1 MISADSKRDFEKVGS
16 AIFLYIQQ
24 LCSCSQSGSEARVL
38 IIGAF
43 PDALEEAFL
52 ERWQALSNRPVCD
65 RAFTTASELERWR
78 RSFESKAAG
87 IEPVLMTIGE
97 DLPTAGFDLIAILE
111 TNFEISLGVI
121 TRLKWLLKRNG
132 TILIASNTVLPVK
145 GWLKSAG
152 FQQIVA
158 RSDAQGAESIEIDC
172 VIAKSDGRIRVS
184 TQAEERST
192 ESQSTKVLPPETK
205 IAAPAERVPE
215 RERSLDRAAPNREAI
230 RKLVISLIDQ
240 ILQLPPGVLD
250 TSSAFTEF
258 GIDSIGGV
266 VLINELNRRLGLE
279 LKPTVLF
286 DYASVE
292 RLATYISEQC
302 RPVGTE
308 LDTKKVAVPTPDRSL
323 RLPQEVERSRPIPK
337 SLTSVAQKVRKTDV
351 AIVGISGRFPG
362 ADNVG
367 QFWENLIAGK
377 NSISDAPSD
386 RWGGET
392 VLANVSGRTSPRR
405 GGFLSDAAEFDPLF
419 FNISG
424 REAEVTDPQ
433 QRLFLEEAYHAL
445 EDAGYAGV
453 SANLAKKC
461 GVFVGVEPGDYLHV
475 LMELGDR
482 VQNSS
487 VFQGNA
493 DSILAAR
500 IAYFLDL
507 KGPGIAINTACSS
520 SLVSIHL
527 ACQSLINGEC
537 DLALAG
543 GVRVLASDKAFR
555 ALGNMGM
562 LSPDGQC
569 KTFDEAADG
578 FVPGEAV
585 GILVLKPLPAALE
598 SGDHIYAVIKGS
610 AINQDGR
617 TNGIT
622 APSSLSQTQVELEVY
637 ERFGLSPESFQYVEA
652 HGTGTKLGDP
662 IEVEALTA
670 AFRKFTAKKS
680 FCGIGSVKT
689 NIGHTMAAAGVCS
702 VIKVLLGLRHAKIPP
717 SLNLHK
723 ANPYIDFEDSPFF
736 VNVTADDWP
745 VVAGQPRRAAVS
757 SFGFSGTNSHLVLE
771 EPPAQ
776 ETPTRETSKPAYL
789 VTVSAKSG
797 EALDRQLQRFR
808 EWLDREGR
816 AANLEDV
823 SFTLNVGR
831 GHFEHRSAFVVDS
844 TEELREAVNRLVMR
858 EQPGNGW
865 RSTVNR
871 TEQAEDAIFR
881 QLAAEL
887 IKQLPN
893 PGQPD
898 RRAYREKL
906 SALAALYVKGYDFDP
921 GLLHAEESH
930 RRISLPAYAFARE
943 RYWISPPAQGTIPEK
958 GAPRASDERLHPL
971 VHSKNPGANPSEF
984 VSSFDGS
991 EFFFAEH
998 QIRGIKILPGVAYL
1012 EMAIAAAR
1020 ELTGESGLALSN
1032 VAWLRPL
1039 TADQAGR
1046 VFVRLNRDGPQVR
1059 FEVRSGDGD
1068 LLHAEGKVI
1077 CGAGAPDRREDLSEI
1092 RSRCSQTEDVDQIYA
1107 RCSAAGLEL
1116 GPAFRSIRQIWIG
1129 QDEALVRLEVTP
1141 GAGLV
1146 TEASSEFSLHPGL
1159 LDGALQTVAV
1169 LGQRQGTGLPV
1180 PFAVKEVRVGSLTH
1194 HCYAHVRRTS
1204 AEKDLLLFDIVLLDE
1219 AGRARVELNGLT
1231 MRVFA
1236 GGLPAKA
1243 EELVYVRP
1251 VWQKAPLDETAGRL
1265 RGRLLLFDHPDSE
1278 LTSKIRE
1285 LSSELSVVSVS
1296 PGPRFENFGDGFRVR
1311 PGSLSDY
1318 QKLLEAAPPNFVV
1331 FRWMT
1336 DTADIN
1342 AALEHCVW
1350 PLFHFV
1356 RALVLQGIHHRV
1368 QLLVPYESETN
1379 PAYVA
1384 LAGYS
1389 RTLEQERP
1397 NFQLKLVQSGAAG
1410 AVEIVREL
1418 RGQHRDVEVRY
1429 VDGERLVKRPEI
1441 FIPDLVAP
1449 LPIRESGVYL
1459 ITGGLGGLGR
1469 IFSRYLA
1476 ERYHAKVILI
1486 GRSKPAA
1493 EGDAFIAELKN
1504 TGADAIY
1511 FGADVAVRGE
1521 LEVALAAARSQF
1533 GKIQGVIHAAG
1544 LIQDSFILKKED
1556 FLTVMQP
1563 KVFGALTLDQLTAND
1578 PLEFFVLFS
1587 SIAGVFGNVGQ
1598 SDYAYANRFLDEFA
1612 RLRERRRASRERPG
1626 VTVSIAWP
1634 FWRNGGMRLD
1644 NELEIRRL
1652 SELGLQP
1659 LEEKQG
1665 LSIFETALHAG
1676 EPEIVGLSGSTE
1688 TVRALLLHSE
1698 DKAGRLPGKT
1708 VSPAPDVRLA
1718 AILPERT
1725 LQYLSRAFSALVR
1738 IPENRIRP
1746 TDSFDKFGIDS
1757 IMVMEFSRL
1766 LEKDFADLPK
1776 TLLFE
1781 HRNLADLSAYFVSAH
1796 ATRLQQLFGVND
1808 EQLPK
1813 AGETMTPPE
1822 VGLASEAAPRL
1833 GSVTEAAPP
1842 SVRASEP
1849 VADEIAII
1857 GVFGRYP
1864 MADDLAQFWDNLRSG
1879 RDCIVEIPP
1888 ERWDYRIFYDPEPGK
1903 LGKTRNKWG
1912 GFMNDVDRFDAQF
1925 FSITPREASALDPQ
1939 ERLFLETAW
1948 RTVEDAGYRKS
1959 ALAGKKVGVFVGV
1972 MYGQYQLYGAGDVET
1987 GNVFP
1992 LSSFYSS
1999 IANRVSYFFDWRG
2012 PSMAIDTM
2020 CSSSLTAIH
2029 LACESLHRRES
2040 EVALAGGVNATL
2052 HPHKDILMAP
2062 GGFAASDGRCR
2073 SFGEGGDGYVPGE
2086 GVGAVLLKRLSQAIA
2101 DHDHIYAIIKASS
2114 LNHGGKTNGYT
2125 VPNPN
2130 AQADL
2135 VLEAFSQSRIDPT
2148 TVNYVEAHGT
2158 GTALG
2163 DPIEIAGMTK
2173 AFREAAGASVD
2184 SHRCA
2189 VGSVKSNI
2197 GHLESAAGIAGL
2209 TKVLL
2214 QMQHAE
2220 IVPSLHSARL
2230 NPNVRFAESSFYVP
2244 QRVETWE
2251 PTASRNDVPVRRAG
2265 VSSFGAGGANAHILI
2280 EEFVDSET
2288 RTFGSNGVPLVFVL
2302 SAKNEDR
2309 LRARAEQ
2316 LADYLSRIERDRVPL
2331 IDLAY
2336 TLQVGREAFNQRLAI
2351 VANDLGKLSECL
2363 AGFLSG
2369 NGSEGIFRG
2378 NAQDDEERLRLF
2390 LDGEEGELLLESL
2403 IRQRKW
2409 PKLAQ
2414 FWASGGEVNWE
2425 RLYEGIN
2432 VRRVSLPTYPF
2443 AGRRYWAP
2451 ETLKLRAKQS
2461 DATVAG
2467 TTESRPNGTTAN
2479 GSISERTEPLE
2490 SAELFFLRSR
2500 WQERSRH
2507 GEVLF
2512 PEQARLLLFDRE
2524 DRFQLN
2530 VQASHP
2536 GWSITRVVPG
2546 EAYTS
2551 GDGLAVID
2559 PASPEDFRRLIRA
2572 AKPDFVIHR
2581 WMDHTNAL
2589 DDALRY
2595 GVFTLFHLCQALIE
2609 STLHSTVRFIVCDRE
2624 DSHPATTAFSAFAR
2638 AVAQEQPQLQLRVI
2652 QSNGID
2658 AKVLEELFTEDDERE
2673 IRWTN
2678 RARQVR
2684 LLEVFEPQ
2692 AVEPVTLR
2700 RRGVYL
2706 ITGGLGGLGQI
2717 FAKRFAKDFAARLIL
2732 TGRSALAESG
2742 LSTVR
2747 ELEQLGAEVQYLQCD
2762 VGSAHDVAQLIGRV
2776 RERFGGLNGILH
2788 AAGVLRDGFLLKKS
2802 FAEFADVLRSKVYGT
2817 TLLDE
2822 ATKEE
2827 PLDFFALFSS
2837 TAGAFGNVGQVDY
2850 SYANAF
2856 LDGFASLRERLRNEG
2871 RRNGKTFSIAWPLW
2885 EDRGMAR
2892 RAPNAIQH
2900 LKQIGLYP
2908 ISEELGYRIFE
2919 IALMASEPQ
2928 IVPLYGS
2935 REKTARWLF
2944 GAQAANQKT
2953 GSPPLSK
2960 PDEARLL
2967 ERTETYLKSI
2977 LAEVTQLPVDQLDS
2991 RQRFEEFGVDS
3002 IVVTDFNLRIDKDLG
3017 PLAKTLLFE
3026 HANFRQLSVH
3036 LVEAFGTR
3044 LAQFFAPGI
3053 EAGQVDSGPAGNGSQ
3068 KETHTVSAGVVRSE
3082 SSPAQSE
3089 GIAIIGLAG
3098 RYPKADDVHAFW
3110 KILRAGAD
3118 CVTEIPKERWDI
3130 DRFFDPDPEKAAAG
3144 KMYGRW
3150 GAFLD
3155 EVDKFDSLF
3164 FNIPPIEAE
3173 LVDPQER
3180 LFLETAWSVLEDA
3193 GYTRL
3198 DLARTVRP
3206 DYAANVG
3213 VFVGVTSNDYARLAQ
3228 ERRRGGVIPTTL
3240 PWSIANR
3247 VSYLFNFNGPS
3258 IPVDTAC
3265 SSSLT
3270 AVHLAC
3276 EAIRRGECQQAIAG
3290 GVNLYLHP
3298 SRYVSLCLARML
3310 STDGKC
3316 RAFGEGGNGFVPGEG
3331 VGVVFLKPLSLALID
3346 RDHIYG
3352 VIKGTAVN
3360 HGGRTN
3366 GYTVPNPKAQS
3377 ELIKRALKQA
3387 NIEPGTVTYLEAH
3400 GTGTA
3405 LGDPIELAG
3414 LAAAFNETSQKPLTA
3429 GACALASVK
3438 TNIGHLESAAGIAGL
3453 TKILLQFKAGELAPS
3468 LHGEKINP
3476 NLVLDGSP
3484 FRLQRT
3490 LEPWASVTVD
3500 NRICPRRAGISS
3512 FGAGGANAHV
3522 IVEEFVA
3529 GAEPEQTPSDA
3540 PMLIVLSARSEDSL
3554 RNYAMRLTKFVLESR
3569 PDENPMQSLAYT
3581 LQVGRESFEQRIA
3594 FIVAN
3599 RDELVTNLE
3608 RVGAGDL
3615 INMVHGRVRRER
3627 IQLDNEL
3634 DEPDPAVAGA
3644 LRTGDLEALAKF
3656 WAGGAVIDWSALW
3669 GQTQSVRRI
3678 SLPTYAFRRERYWID
3693 EGAKPAGEKPAP
3705 GPVTEESISL
3715 PNGRSYER
3723 AFSGEEIVLRD
3734 HQIGGNSILP
3744 GAASLDFAM
3753 LAAAETLA
3761 SPSVRLRNIVWLRPL
3776 ISGSNGLN
3784 IRLNVRQGDPDRV
3797 AFDLTDSEGQVA
3809 MQGKAERIA
3818 DPSSE
3823 RLNFIELRNRCASAI
3838 SPDELY
3844 RIFADRQ
3851 MKYGPGF
3858 RVLQD
3863 VRYGTDEV
3871 LAELRVQ
3878 KVWSDETQ
3886 RLHPAL
3892 IDGALQSLSAIG
3904 PREGEV
3910 YIPFAL
3916 ESLECASS
3924 LPDRCYAYSQVQG
3937 EGASR
3942 RFEIRLLN
3950 EAGDVLGRLAGLRMR
3965 PVEPVRMEII
3975 VCRPIWVSEPPL
3987 RQSSFTGKVLLFDD
4001 ETELAERIEQQ
4012 GSKVIRVTFAKP
4024 TERCERDVWL
4034 SRGDQEAYNRL
4045 VADQDFDA
4053 IIHTWS
4059 LSGASTLEDGL
4070 ERGPLSVHRLARALM
4085 ETGKVAPWL
4094 FVYPAAQPLYQ
4105 AIAGYSKSLRQEHP
4119 KLQLKT
4125 VGVSDSSPAD
4135 LLSELGDPAFEIR
4148 YHGDGHRE
4156 VRRLDELVMPSA
4168 LAESAL
4174 RSGGVYL
4181 LTGGAGGLG
4190 RIFSRYLVE
4199 TFGARLVL
4207 AGRSERPSEWAAELG
4222 ESAVYVQADIS
4233 TVAGAEKA
4241 VTTAKERFGKL
4252 QGIIHAAGVL
4262 HDGLIRS
4269 KSEEEFLAVW
4279 RAKAQGAEV
4288 LDQVTRNEPLDF
4300 FVLFSSLAA
4309 LVGNAGQADYAYAN
4323 AYLDAFAGRREELR
4337 ARGQRSGYT
4346 VSINWPL
4353 WKEGGMQ
4360 AGAEDLRLQ
4369 TAIAGLQPLE
4379 TDEGVRVFSQIMATR
4394 EVQCAVFCGS
4404 PRRWLSR
4411 LQAPA
4416 DQASALPP
4424 GSASSLATP
4433 MPTTPKANGQL
4444 ATRADLL
4451 EKLRELVGRVL
4462 KLDPSLI
4469 ENDADTSEYGFDS
4482 VTFTTL
4488 ANELNAELG
4497 VETTP
4502 AVLFEYTTL
4511 ETLADFL
4518 SREYGDQLD
4527 LKIKPATGVQ
4537 LVGGAVVPARNASRS
4552 DAGGQH
4558 SHTPLLHHSGFTMT
4572 SAEPV
4577 AVNHSPS
4584 GGALSDSGLHSIAVV
4599 GMSGVFP
4606 GSPNLDWFWKH
4617 LESGEDLISKPP
4629 PGRWNFPANGQA
4641 AGGAVDFME
4650 PPWGGFIPHVD
4661 QFDPLFFDISPREA
4675 ELMDP
4680 QQRIFLQSVWH
4691 TLEDAGYSK
4700 SRLAGSKT
4708 GVFVGVAA
4716 NDYAALL
4723 AMAGIPVEAY
4733 SSTGNAHSVLANRVS
4748 YFFDWHGPSEAIDTA
4763 CSSSLVAIHRAIES
4777 IASGSCNLAIA
4788 GGVNVLLSPAAFV
4801 AFGKAGML
4809 CPDGRCK
4816 SFDADANG
4824 YVRGEGVGTILLKP
4838 FRQALQDRDHI
4849 YAVIRGSAENHGGRV
4864 QGLTVPNPN
4873 AQAGLLK
4880 DAYEKA
4886 GIDPFTIGYIEAHGT
4901 GTSLGDP
4908 MEVNGLKKG
4917 FGQKSDVV
4925 PDARCAIAS
4934 VKSNIGHLETAAGM
4948 AGIIKV
4954 LLSMRHRRIPGNI
4967 HLKRLNPYIQVEGTP
4982 FYFPEKTVS
4991 WEPLIDRTSRTLPRR
5006 AGVSSFGFG
5015 GSNAHVVLEEFAVA
5029 STVGLPDAARPE
5041 LVIFSARNSDRLRAL
5056 VSNFIEYLRSL
5067 RLEANAFL
5075 RPSLSQVAFTLQVG
5089 REAMNERLALIASDI
5104 DGLLQQLDK
5113 FERAEPCEGFAGNL
5127 EANKAGLQL
5136 LQEVH
5141 PDDSYL
5147 DPLLGERE
5155 LRKLARL
5162 WVGGVR
5168 VPWEKLWIG
5177 NEVSRVPLPG
5187 YPFEQQRFW
5196 VPKLDLIHPASDTRG
5211 PRLHPLLH
5219 RNESTLKSQ
5228 VYRSEF
5234 DGHEIFFRDHR
5245 VAGREVLP
5253 GAASLELALAGASLA
5268 LETTNVALR
5277 RIVWLRPIVGGS
5289 ERVALSLTL
5298 RSDAEDA
5305 LRFEIKS
5312 SGPDVHVSGSAE
5324 VTHSGFSEDLDL
5336 AAIRSRCQQEV
5347 SSDQL
5352 YEAFAQRGLE
5362 YGDGFRVI
5370 EEIQYSDSEA
5380 LSLLQVPSTWGN
5392 ARFRLHPALLDGA
5405 FQSLATIESKSESG
5419 IKLPFAVDKI
5429 VCSAPL
5435 PPRCFAFV
5443 QLELSDKGERRHTI
5457 KLANEEGRVLASISG
5472 LSCRRLAADQEEPFY
5487 YQPVWKQSELVVT
5500 ERSEPEGSWLLFD
5513 NQVTANRLFGEET
5526 RVIRVVAGD
5535 HYEVSGSN
5543 VTIRAENDADY
5554 ERLVREFEFGAVVHG
5569 WARPTTDLAEASQR
5583 GVSSMHLLVQ
5593 AMLRAK
5599 KKRPI
5604 AFVYPIGIPAF
5615 EAVGGYAKSLYHE
5628 HPDWLVK
5635 TIGSGSGPMDFAGEL
5650 QSSDFEVRYLE
5661 GRREIKTLEPA
5672 LCGIAD
5678 EPSLR
5683 QGGVYLISGGAGG
5696 LGRIFARYLAE
5707 RYDARVV
5714 LVGRSPGDETIQDEL
5729 RSLGANSVYF
5739 SADIGTREG
5748 AHEAVEHAKTK
5759 FGAING
5765 VVHAAGVLRDGL
5777 IWNKTLP
5784 DIAAVLRP
5792 KVSGAEALD
5801 AATSGE
5807 KLDWFVL
5814 FSSVAGLL
5822 GNAGQSDYAYAN
5834 AYLDAF
5840 AYHREELR
5848 CRGERTGHSL
5858 SINWP
5863 VWRDGGM
5870 RPSAGSDRDRL
5881 GLRPLEREQGL
5892 EIFERALAAKL
5903 TQVWA
5908 GFGDREEIRNLLFG
5922 TKNQRQTRAAGP
5934 KPQIVCSRHSELVG
5948 YLTSKLAGVL
5958 KLEERQ
5964 IKPAESLESYGFD
5977 SIVAVEFSQLLEKDF
5992 GELSKT
5998 LLFEYPTLES
6008 LAAYLIELT
6017 RSGGDQASHERA
6029 ASRSSNGS
6037 SETRTG
6043 SISTFATTARSARS
6057 LELAPTDYLFV
6068 GPGRLAI
6075 QVLYY
6080 FENRLDFELL
6090 KTGLQRVAQSF
6101 YPINSRLIKNGD
6113 RAYVIEESADPPDFA
6128 EVTSTEALPEQDKPT
6143 SFEPFRVSFNPLAPR
6158 EKLAKFRLMQLKSGS
6173 LLNVNVSHAI
6183 ADGYSYYYFL
6193 TAWAAACRGEPFQE
6207 PIHVRAVL
6215 RDKARAYLKEQAN
6228 HLSDDALEL
6237 DLRSPAPRFDPTTER
6252 IETLRIEPEQ
6262 LIAEARKSVEPEM
6275 RGWLTENSVV
6285 TALVWQTYARAL
6297 SMTGDLTLACPMDF
6311 RRMMPELSPA
6321 FFGNA
6326 SAPAILRLTSEAVL
6340 NLPIGQLAIRISD
6353 SIHRCDAVTLIRY
6366 SAKIDQLRVEHGLA
6380 AVDRMGLINP
6390 RTGLIV
6396 TNVARFPLPPVDFG
6410 PGKFTREYT
6419 PTNYA
6424 GTGVIVSEAAGIK
6437 VRLAYP
6443 N

>member
-1 MISADSKRDFEKVGS
+1 MISADSKRDFEKIGS

-24 LCSCSQSGSEARVL
+24 LYSRTQSTSELRLL
-38 IIGAF
+38 IIGAL

-52 ERWQALSNRPVCD
+52 ERWKALLNRPVYN
-65 RAFTTASELERWR
+65 RAFTTASELEHWR
-78 RSFESKAAG
+78 RSFESNAVG

-97 DLPTAGFDLIAILE
+97 NPQLPVAGYDLVAILE
-111 TNFEISLGVI
+111 INFEISLGVI
-121 TRLKWLLKRNG
+121 TRLKSLLKRNG
-132 TILIASNTVLPVK
+132 TILIASNAVSPVK

-158 RSDAQGAESIEIDC
+158 RSDAQGAASIEIDC
-172 VIAKSDGRIRVS
+172 VIAKSDGRIRIS
-184 TQAEERST
+184 TQVENRST
-192 ESQSTKVLPPETK
+192 ESPSNKVLPPATE
-205 IAAPAERVPE
+205 IAAPVERVPE
-215 RERSLDRAAPNREAI
+215 REPSPDRAVPSREAV
-230 RKLVISLIDQ
+230 RKLVISLIDE
-240 ILQLPPGVLD
+240 ILQLPAGVLD
-250 TSSAFTEF
+250 TSSPFTEF

-266 VLINELNRRLGLE
+266 VLINEVNRRLGLE

-292 RLATYISEQC
+292 KLAAYISEQC
-302 RPVGTE
+302 RPVLTE
-308 LDTKKVAVPTPDRSL
+308 VDSKRDAVPSPDRSL
-323 RLPQEVERSRPIPK
+323 GLPEEVKRARPIPK
-337 SLTSVAQKVRKTDV
+337 PLTSVVQAVSKTDV
-351 AIVGISGRFPG
+351 AIVGISGRFPE

-367 QFWENLIAGK
+367 QFWDNLIAGK
-377 NSISDAPSD
+377 NSISDAPTD

-392 VLANVSGRTSPRR
+392 VPPNATGRTSPRR
-405 GGFLSDAAEFDPLF
+405 GGFLSDAAQFDPLF

-445 EDAGYAGV
+445 EDAGYAGA

-493 DSILAAR
+493 ESILAAR

-527 ACQSLINGEC
+527 ACQSLVNGEC

-578 FVPGEAV
+578 FVPGEAAGV
-585 GILVLKPLPAALE
+585 LVLKPLHAALE
-598 SGDHIYAVIKGS
+598 SGDHIYAIIKGS

-637 ERFGLSPESFQYVEA
+637 ERFGLSPETFQYVEA

-702 VIKVLLGLRHAKIPP
+702 IIKVLLGLRHAKIPP

-723 ANPYIDFEDSPFF
+723 ANPYIDFADSPFF

-771 EPPAQ
+771 EAPGQ
-776 ETPTRETSKPAYL
+776 ETQTRKTAKPAYL

-797 EALDRQLQRFR
+797 EALDRQLERFR

-823 SFTLNVGR
+823 SFTLNAGR
-831 GHFEHRSAFVVDS
+831 GHFEHRSAFVVAS
-844 TEELREAVNRLVMR
+844 TEELREAVNRLVMSK
-858 EQPGNGW
+858 QPSNGW

-887 IKQLPN
+887 IKQLAN
-893 PGQPD
+893 PDQPD
-898 RRAYREKL
+898 PRAYREKL
-906 SALAALYVKGYDFDP
+906 SALAALYVKGYDFDTA
-921 GLLHAEESH
+921 LLHAEESQ
-930 RRISLPAYAFARE
+930 RRISLPGYAFARE
-943 RYWISPPAQGTIPEK
+943 RYWISPPAQGAIPAN
-958 GAPRASDERLHPL
+958 GQPRTSERLHPL
-971 VHSKNPGANPSEF
+971 VHSRKPGASPSEF
-984 VSSFDGS
+984 VSSFNGS
-991 EFFFAEH
+991 EFFFDEH

-1039 TADQAGR
+1039 TADQASR
-1046 VFVRLNRDGPQVR
+1046 VFIRLNRDGPEVR

-1116 GPAFRSIRQIWIG
+1116 GPAFRSIREIWIG

-1141 GAGLV
+1141 GTGLV
-1146 TEASSEFSLHPGL
+1146 TEAHSEFCLHPGL

-1169 LGQRQGTGLPV
+1169 LGQKQSTGLPV
-1180 PFAVKEVRVGSLTH
+1180 PFAVREVRFGNLIH
-1194 HCYAHVRRTS
+1194 HCFAHVRRAA

-1219 AGRARVELNGLT
+1219 VGRAQVELNGLA

-1251 VWQKAPLDETAGRL
+1251 AWQKAPLDETGGRL
-1265 RGRLLLFDHPDSE
+1265 SGRLLLFDHPDSE
-1278 LTSKIRE
+1278 LTGKIRE
-1285 LSSELSVVSVS
+1285 LSSELSVVTVI
-1296 PGPRFENFGDGFRVR
+1296 PGPRFENLGDGFRVQ

-1318 QKLLEAAPPNFVV
+1318 QKLLETAPPNFVV
-1331 FRWMT
+1331 FRWMKDT
-1336 DTADIN
+1336 DDIN
-1342 AALEHCVW
+1342 GVLEHSVW
-1350 PLFHFV
+1350 PFFHFV
-1356 RALVLQGIHHRV
+1356 RAVVLRGIHHRV
-1368 QLLVPYESETN
+1368 RILVSYGSETN
-1379 PAYVA
+1379 PAYAA

-1397 NFQLKLVQSGAAG
+1397 NLQVKLVQSDAAG

-1418 RGQHRDVEVRY
+1418 RGQNRDVEVRY
-1429 VDGERLVKRPEI
+1429 VGGERLSKRPEI
-1441 FIPDLVAP
+1441 FTPDRVTT
-1449 LPIRESGVYL
+1449 LPIQESGVYL

-1476 ERYHAKVILI
+1476 EAYRAQLILI

-1493 EGDAFIAELKN
+1493 ESDAFVTELKN
-1504 TGADAIY
+1504 TGAEAIY
-1511 FGADVAVRGE
+1511 LCADVAVQGE
-1521 LEVALAAARSQF
+1521 LEVALAAGRSQF

-1556 FLTVMQP
+1556 FLTVVQP
-1563 KVFGALTLDQLTAND
+1563 KVFGALTLDRLTTND

-1612 RLRERRRASRERPG
+1612 RLRERRRASQDRSG

-1644 NELEIRRL
+1644 KELEIRKL
-1652 SELGLQP
+1652 SELGLRP
-1659 LEEKQG
+1659 LEDKQG
-1665 LSIFETALHAG
+1665 ISIFETALRAG
-1676 EPEIVGLSGSTE
+1676 EPEIVGLSGTTE
-1688 TVRALLLHSE
+1688 TVRALFLPSE
-1698 DKAGRLPGKT
+1698 EKAGQLSERTAGL
-1708 VSPAPDVRLA
+1708 APDAGLA
-1718 AILPERT
+1718 AVLPERT
-1725 LQYLSRAFSALVR
+1725 LQYLSRAFAELVR
-1738 IPENRIRP
+1738 IPQNRIRP

-1757 IMVMEFSRL
+1757 IMVMEFTRL

-1796 ATRLQQLFGVND
+1796 ATRLQQLFGVNNGH
-1808 EQLPK
+1808 QPK
-1813 AGETMTPPE
+1813 PGEHMTPPE
-1822 VGLASEAAPRL
+1822 VGVTSEVAPRL
-1833 GSVTEAAPP
+1833 GSVTEAVPP
-1842 SVRASEP
+1842 TAHASEP

-1864 MADDLAQFWDNLRSG
+1864 MADDLTQFWDNLRGG

-1912 GFMNDVDRFDAQF
+1912 GFMNDVDRFDPQF

-1948 RTVEDAGYRKS
+1948 RTIEDAGYRKS

-2052 HPHKDILMAP
+2052 HPHKDMLMAP

-2135 VLEAFSQSRIDPT
+2135 VLEAFSQSRIDPS
-2148 TVNYVEAHGT
+2148 TVNYFEAHGT

-2163 DPIEIAGMTK
+2163 DPIEIAGMAK
-2173 AFREAAGASVD
+2173 AFREAAGASVE

-2230 NPNVRFAESSFYVP
+2230 NPNIRFAESRFYVP

-2251 PTASRNDVPVRRAG
+2251 PAAFRNDVPVRRAG
-2265 VSSFGAGGANAHILI
+2265 VSSFGAGGANAHVLI

-2288 RTFGSNGVPLVFVL
+2288 RTFASDEVPVCFVL

-2309 LRARAEQ
+2309 LQARAEQ
-2316 LADYLSRIERDRVPL
+2316 LASYLSRIERDRVSP

-2351 VANDLGKLSECL
+2351 VANDLEKLSECL
-2363 AGFLSG
+2363 ADFLSG
-2369 NGSEGIFRG
+2369 NGKEGIFRS
-2378 NAQDDEERLRLF
+2378 NIQDEEESLRLF

-2409 PKLAQ
+2409 SKLAQ

-2425 RLYEGIN
+2425 RLYQGIN

-2443 AGRRYWAP
+2443 AGQRYWAP
-2451 ETLKLRAKQS
+2451 ETLKLRAKPS
-2461 DATVAG
+2461 DAALAVM
-2467 TTESRPNGTTAN
+2467 TENRPNGTTAN
-2479 GSISERTEPLE
+2479 GSISERTESLQ

-2500 WQERSRH
+2500 WQERPRH
-2507 GEVLF
+2507 GEVLV
-2512 PEQARLLLFDRE
+2512 PTQARVLLFDRE
-2524 DRFQLN
+2524 ERFD
-2530 VQASHP
+2530 VQARHP
-2536 GWSITRVVPG
+2536 GWSITRVIPG

-2551 GDGLAVID
+2551 DDGLVVID
-2559 PASPEDFRRLIRA
+2559 PESPEDFRRLIRV
-2572 AKPDFVIHR
+2572 AKPDLVIHR
-2581 WMDHTNAL
+2581 WMDHTKGL
-2589 DDALRY
+2589 DDALRC

-2624 DSHPATTAFSAFAR
+2624 DSHPATTAFGAFAR

-2652 QSNGID
+2652 QSNEID
-2658 AKVLEELFTEDDERE
+2658 VKVLEELFTEEDERQ

-2678 RARQVR
+2678 GTRQVWS
-2684 LLEVFEPQ
+2684 LEGFEPQ
-2692 AVEPVTLR
+2692 AVDQVTLR
-2700 RRGVYL
+2700 HRGVYL

-2717 FAKRFAKDFAARLIL
+2717 FAKRFAKDFAARLVL
-2732 TGRSALAESG
+2732 TGRSALAEPG

-2762 VGSAHDVAQLIGRV
+2762 IGSGHDVAELMARV

-2788 AAGVLRDGFLLKKS
+2788 TAGVLRDGFLLKKS
-2802 FAEFADVLRSKVYGT
+2802 FGEFADVLRAKVHGA

-2885 EDRGMAR
+2885 EDKGMAR
-2892 RAPNAIQH
+2892 RAPQAVQH
-2900 LKQIGLYP
+2900 LKQIGLSP

-2919 IALMASEPQ
+2919 IAIMASEPQ

-2944 GAQAANQKT
+2944 GAQAANDKT
-2953 GSPPLSK
+2953 GSTPLSK

-3002 IVVTDFNLRIDKDLG
+3002 IVVTDFNLRIDKDIG
-3017 PLAKTLLFE
+3017 PLPKTLLFE

-3036 LVEAFGTR
+3036 LVEAFGSR
-3044 LAQFFAPGI
+3044 LGQFFAPGI
-3053 EAGQVDSGPAGNGSQ
+3053 EAGQVDSGPSGNGSQ
-3068 KETHTVSAGVVRSE
+3068 KETRTVLAPLVRAE

-3089 GIAIIGLAG
+3089 EIAIIGLAG
-3098 RYPKADDVHAFW
+3098 RYPKANDVHAFW
-3110 KILRAGAD
+3110 KVLKAGTD

-3198 DLARTVRP
+3198 DLTRTVRP

-3213 VFVGVTSNDYARLAQ
+3213 VFVGVTSNDYATLAR
-3228 ERRRGGVIPTTL
+3228 ERRRGGAIPTTL

-3316 RAFGEGGNGFVPGEG
+3316 RAFGQGGNGFVPGEG
-3331 VGVVFLKPLSLALID
+3331 VGAVFLKPLSLALID

-3377 ELIKRALKQA
+3377 ELVKRALKQA

-3453 TKILLQFKAGELAPS
+3453 TKVLLQFKAGELAPS

-3476 NLVLDGSP
+3476 NIVLEGSP

-3490 LEPWASVTVD
+3490 LEPWAPLTVD
-3500 NRICPRRAGISS
+3500 NRIWPRRAGISS

-3522 IVEEFVA
+3522 IVEEFVSTA
-3529 GAEPEQTPSDA
+3529 GPEQTPSDA
-3540 PMLIVLSARSEDSL
+3540 PVLIVLSARSEDSL
-3554 RNYAMRLTKFVLESR
+3554 RNYAMRLARFVRESR
-3569 PDENPMQSLAYT
+3569 PDEIPIQSLAYT

-3599 RDELVTNLE
+3599 RDDLVTNLE
-3608 RVGAGDL
+3608 RVGAGDFTD
-3615 INMVHGRVRRER
+3615 MVRGRVRRER

-3634 DEPDPAVAGA
+3634 DGPDPAVVGA
-3644 LRTGDLEALAKF
+3644 LRTGDLEGLAKF
-3656 WAGGAVIDWSALW
+3656 WTDGAIIDWVGLW
-3669 GQTQSVRRI
+3669 VQTQSVRRI

-3693 EGAKPAGEKPAP
+3693 EEDKPAGEERAADI
-3705 GPVTEESISL
+3705 VTKESVLL
-3715 PNGRSYER
+3715 PNARSYEK

-3753 LAAAETLA
+3753 LAAVEILA

-3776 ISGSNGLN
+3776 ISETNGLN
-3784 IRLNVRQGDPDRV
+3784 VRLNVRQEDPDRV
-3797 AFDLTDSEGQVA
+3797 AFDLADSEGQLA

-3818 DPSSE
+3818 VPSSE
-3823 RLNFIELRNRCASAI
+3823 RLNFIEIRNRCGSTI

-3844 RIFADRQ
+3844 RRFADRQ
-3851 MKYGPGF
+3851 MKYGRGF

-3863 VRYGTDEV
+3863 VRYGTNEV
-3871 LAELRVQ
+3871 LAELRIP

-3892 IDGALQSLSAIG
+3892 IDGALQSLAAIG

-3916 ESLECASS
+3916 DSLECASL
-3924 LPDRCYAYSQVQG
+3924 LPERCYAYSQVQG

-3942 RFEIRLLN
+3942 RFEIQLLN

-3965 PVEPVRMEII
+3965 PAEPVRREII
-3975 VCRPIWVSEPPL
+3975 VCRPIWVPEPPL
-3987 RQSSFTGKVLLFDD
+3987 GRSSFTGKVLLFDD
-4001 ETELAERIEQQ
+4001 QTELAEQMEQQ
-4012 GSKVIRVTFAKP
+4012 GSKVIRVTSAKP
-4024 TERCERDVWL
+4024 LERCERDVWL

-4053 IIHTWS
+4053 IIHAWS
-4059 LSGASTLEDGL
+4059 LSGASGLEESL
-4070 ERGPLSVHRLARALM
+4070 ERGPLSVHRLAKAVIG
-4085 ETGKVAPWL
+4085 TGKVAPWL
-4094 FVYPAAQPLYQ
+4094 FVYPAGQPLYQ

-4125 VGVSDSSPAD
+4125 VGITDISTCD
-4135 LLSELGDPAFEIR
+4135 LLSELGDPEFEIR
-4148 YHGDGHRE
+4148 YHDGGHRQL
-4156 VRRLDELVMPSA
+4156 RRLDEMVMSSA

-4190 RIFSRYLVE
+4190 RIFSRYLLQ

-4207 AGRSERPSEWAAELG
+4207 AGRSKRPSDWAAELG
-4222 ESAVYVQADIS
+4222 ENAVYVQADIS
-4233 TVAGAEKA
+4233 TVEGAEKA
-4241 VTTAKERFGKL
+4241 VTTAKERFGTL

-4269 KSEEEFLAVW
+4269 KSEEDFLAVW

-4309 LVGNAGQADYAYAN
+4309 VVGNAGQADYAYAN
-4323 AYLDAFAGRREELR
+4323 AYLGAFASRREELR
-4337 ARGQRSGYT
+4337 LRGQRSGYT
-4346 VSINWPL
+4346 VSIDWPL

-4360 AGAEDLRLQ
+4360 AGAENLRLQ
-4369 TAIAGLQPLE
+4369 AAIAGLQPLE
-4379 TDEGVRVFSQIMATR
+4379 TDEGVGVFSQIMATR

-4404 PRRWLSR
+4404 PRRWLNR

-4416 DQASALPP
+4416 DRVSVLASS
-4424 GSASSLATP
+4424 SASSLATP
-4433 MPTTPKANGQL
+4433 TPTIPNANGRL

-4451 EKLRELVGRVL
+4451 EKLKELVGRVL

-4511 ETLADFL
+4511 DTLADFL
-4518 SREYGDQLD
+4518 SREYADQLD
-4527 LKIKPATGVQ
+4527 LQVKPTIGVQ
-4537 LVGGAVVPARNASRS
+4537 FAEGAVIQP
-4552 DAGGQH
+4552 
-4558 SHTPLLHHSGFTMT
+4558 SHTPLFHHSSFSLATT
-4572 SAEPV
+4572 EPIV
-4577 AVNHSPS
+4577 GNHSPS
-4584 GGALSDSGLHSIAVV
+4584 GGTPSDSSLHSIAVV

-4629 PGRWNFPANGQA
+4629 PGRWNFPANSLA
-4641 AGGAVDFME
+4641 AGGAGDFME

-4700 SRLAGSKT
+4700 SGLAGSKT
-4708 GVFVGVAA
+4708 AVFVGVAA

-4838 FRQALQDRDHI
+4838 LRQALQDRDHI

-4864 QGLTVPNPN
+4864 QGLTVPNPT

-4880 DAYEKA
+4880 DAFEKA

-4908 MEVNGLKKG
+4908 MEINGLKKA
-4917 FGQKSDVV
+4917 FGQKSDTVR
-4925 PDARCAIAS
+4925 DSRCAIAS
-4934 VKSNIGHLETAAGM
+4934 VKSNIGHLETAAGI

-4982 FYFPEKTVS
+4982 FYFPGKTVG
-4991 WEPLIDRTSRTLPRR
+4991 WEPLIDRTNRTLPRR

-5015 GSNAHVVLEEFAVA
+5015 GSNAHVVLEEFAA
-5029 STVGLPDAARPE
+5029 TSTVGLPDAARPE
-5041 LVIFSARNSDRLRAL
+5041 LVIFSARNSDRLSAL
-5056 VSNFIEYLRSL
+5056 VGNFIEYLCSL
-5067 RLEANAFL
+5067 RLEAKAFL
-5075 RPSLSQVAFTLQVG
+5075 RPSLSQIAFTLQVG
-5089 REAMNERLALIASDI
+5089 REALNERLAIIAPDLEE
-5104 DGLLQQLDK
+5104 LLKQLEK
-5113 FERAEPCEGFAGNL
+5113 FERTEPIDGFAGNL

-5141 PDDSYL
+5141 SDDGYL
-5147 DPLLGERE
+5147 DPLFSERE

-5177 NEVSRVPLPG
+5177 NDVSRVPLPG
-5187 YPFEQQRFW
+5187 YSFEQQRFW

-5234 DGHEIFFRDHR
+5234 GGNEIFFRDHR
-5245 VAGREVLP
+5245 VAGHEVLP
-5253 GAASLELALAGASLA
+5253 GAASLELALAGVSLA

-5277 RIVWLRPIVGGS
+5277 RVVWLRPIVGRS
-5289 ERVALSLTL
+5289 EPVALSLTL

-5305 LRFEIKS
+5305 VWFEIKS
-5312 SGPDVHVSGSAE
+5312 SGPDVHVSGYAE
-5324 VTHSGFSEDLDL
+5324 VTHSDFSEDLDL
-5336 AAIRSRCQQEV
+5336 AAIRSRCEQEV

-5362 YGDGFRVI
+5362 YGDAFRVI
-5370 EEIQYSDSEA
+5370 EEIQYSDSEV
-5380 LSLLQVPSTWGN
+5380 LSTLQIPSTWGN
-5392 ARFRLHPALLDGA
+5392 QSFRLHPALLDGA

-5429 VCSAPL
+5429 VCPGPL
-5435 PPRCFAFV
+5435 PPCCFAFV

-5472 LSCRRLAADQEEPFY
+5472 LSCRRLATDQEEPFY
-5487 YQPVWKQSELVVT
+5487 YRPVWKQSELVVT
-5500 ERSEPEGSWLLFD
+5500 ERSEAEGSWLLFD
-5513 NQVTANRLFGEET
+5513 NQVAANRFFRKET
-5526 RVIRVVAGD
+5526 GVIRVVAGD

-5543 VTIRAENDADY
+5543 VTIRAEGDADY
-5554 ERLVREFEFGAVVHG
+5554 ERLVRELEFGAVVHG
-5569 WARPTTDLAEASQR
+5569 WSRPTTNLAEASQW
-5583 GVSSMHLLVQ
+5583 GVSSIHLLVQ

-5604 AFVYPIGIPAF
+5604 AFVYPVGIPAF

-5628 HPDWLVK
+5628 HPDLLVK
-5635 TIGSGSGPMDFAGEL
+5635 TIGNGGGPMDFASEL

-5661 GRREIKTLEPA
+5661 GRREIKTLESAPP
-5672 LCGIAD
+5672 GFG
-5678 EPSLR
+5678 EGSSLR
-5683 QGGVYLISGGAGG
+5683 RGGVYLISGGAGG
-5696 LGRIFARYLAE
+5696 LGRIFARYLVE

-5714 LVGRSPGDETIQDEL
+5714 LVGRSPGDETIEDEL
-5729 RSLGANSVYF
+5729 RSLGANTAYF
-5739 SADIGTREG
+5739 SADVGTREG
-5748 AHEAVEHAKTK
+5748 ARQAVEHTMTK
-5759 FGAING
+5759 FSAING
-5765 VVHAAGVLRDGL
+5765 IIHAAGVLRDGL

-5807 KLDWFVL
+5807 KLDCFVL
-5814 FSSVAGLL
+5814 FSSIAGLL

-5848 CRGERTGHSL
+5848 RRGERTGQTL

-5870 RPSAGSDRDRL
+5870 RPSAESDRDRL

-5908 GFGDREEIRNLLFG
+5908 GFGDREKIRKLLSG
-5922 TKNQRQTRAAGP
+5922 QKNRLQARATEP
-5934 KPQIVCSRHSELVG
+5934 KPQNTSGRHSELLR

-5964 IKPAESLESYGFD
+5964 IKPSELLESYGFD

-6008 LAAYLIELT
+6008 LAAYLIERT
-6017 RSGGDQASHERA
+6017 PSDWGQASNERIE
-6029 ASRSSNGS
+6029 SRLSTGS
-6037 SETRTG
+6037 SETRIG
-6043 SISTFATTARSARS
+6043 SIIALATTAGSSRS

-6068 GPGRLAI
+6068 SPGRLAI

-6080 FENRLDFELL
+6080 FENRLDFDLL
-6090 KTGLQRVAQSF
+6090 KAGLQRVAQSF
-6101 YPINSRLIKNGD
+6101 YPINSRLVKNGD
-6113 RAYVIEESADPPDFA
+6113 RAYVIEESADPPDFT
-6128 EVTSTEALPEQDKPT
+6128 EVISTETPPEQDKPKT
-6143 SFEPFRVSFNPLAPR
+6143 FQPFRVSFNPLAPD
-6158 EKLAKFRLMQLKSGS
+6158 EKLAKFRLVQLKSGS

-6207 PIHVRAVL
+6207 PIHARAVL
-6215 RDKARAYLKEQAN
+6215 RDKVRRYLEEPAN
-6228 HLSDDALEL
+6228 HLSDDELEL
-6237 DLRSPAPRFDPTTER
+6237 GPRSPDPEFDPTTEH

-6262 LIAEARKSVEPEM
+6262 LIAEARKSVEPAM
-6275 RGWLTENSVV
+6275 RSRLTENSVV

-6311 RRMMPELSPA
+6311 RRMMPELSPT

-6326 SAPAILRLTSEAVL
+6326 SAPAILRLTSEEVL

-6366 SAKIDQLRVEHGLA
+6366 SAKIDQLRVKHGLA

-6390 RTGLIV
+6390 RSGLIV

-6424 GTGVIVSEAAGIK
+6424 GTGVIVSEGAGIK

>member
-1 MISADSKRDFEKVGS
+1 MISADSKRDFEKIRS

-24 LCSCSQSGSEARVL
+24 LYSRSQSPSEPRVL

-52 ERWQALSNRPVCD
+52 EQWKALSNRPVCN
-65 RAFTTASELERWR
+65 RAFTTANELEHWQ
-78 RSFESKAAG
+78 RSFESNAVG

-97 DLPTAGFDLIAILE
+97 DPQLPIVGFDLVAVLE
-111 TNFEISLGVI
+111 TNFEISLSVI

-132 TILIASNTVLPVK
+132 TILIASNAVSPVK
-145 GWLKSAG
+145 GLLKSAG
-152 FQQIVA
+152 FQRIVA

-172 VIAKSDGRIRVS
+172 VIAQSDGRIRVS
-184 TQAEERST
+184 TQVEDRST
-192 ESQSTKVLPPETK
+192 ESQSKNVLRPATE
-205 IAAPAERVPE
+205 IAAAERVPE
-215 RERSLDRAAPNREAI
+215 REQSPDRAAPNREAV

-240 ILQLPPGVLD
+240 ILQLPAGVLD
-250 TSSAFTEF
+250 TSSPFTEF

-266 VLINELNRRLGLE
+266 VLINEVNRRLGLE

-292 RLATYISEQC
+292 KLATYISEHC

-308 LDTKKVAVPTPDRSL
+308 LDTKKDAVPTPDRSL
-323 RLPQEVERSRPIPK
+323 RLPQEVEHARPIPK
-337 SLTSVAQKVRKTDV
+337 SLTSVVQTVRKTDV

-362 ADNVG
+362 ADNVR
-367 QFWENLIAGK
+367 QFWDNLIAGK
-377 NSISDAPSD
+377 NSISDAPTD

-392 VLANVSGRTSPRR
+392 VSANATGRTSPRR
-405 GGFLSDAAEFDPLF
+405 GGFLSEAAEFDPLF

-493 DSILAAR
+493 ESILAAR

-585 GILVLKPLPAALE
+585 GVLVLKPLQAALE

-622 APSSLSQTQVELEVY
+622 APSGLSQTQVELEVY
-637 ERFGLSPESFQYVEA
+637 ERFGLSPETFQYVEA

-662 IEVEALTA
+662 IEVEALTT
-670 AFRKFTAKKS
+670 AFRRFTAKKS

-702 VIKVLLGLRHAKIPP
+702 VIKVLLGLRYAKLPP

-723 ANPYIDFEDSPFF
+723 VNPYIDFEDSPFF

-745 VVAGQPRRAAVS
+745 VVAGQPRRAALS

-771 EPPAQ
+771 EAPAR

-823 SFTLNVGR
+823 SFTLNMGR

-844 TEELREAVNRLVMR
+844 TEELREAVNRLVMG
-858 EQPGNGW
+858 EQPSNGW

-871 TEQAEDAIFR
+871 TEQAEDAVFR

-887 IKQLPN
+887 IKQLAN
-893 PGQPD
+893 TDQPD
-898 RRAYREKL
+898 RRVYREKL
-906 SALAALYVKGYDFDP
+906 SALAALYVKGYDFDTA
-921 GLLHAEESH
+921 LLHAEESH
-930 RRISLPAYAFARE
+930 RRISLPGYAFARE
-943 RYWISPPAQGTIPEK
+943 RYWISPPALGAIP
-958 GAPRASDERLHPL
+958 GYGPPRTSDERLHPL
-971 VHSKNPGANPSEF
+971 VHSKKPGANPSEF
-984 VSSFDGS
+984 VSSFNGS

-998 QIRGIKILPGVAYL
+998 QIGGIKILPGVAYL

-1020 ELTGESGLALSN
+1020 ELTGEAGLALSN

-1046 VFVRLNRDGPQVR
+1046 VFVRLNRDGPEIR

-1077 CGAGAPDRREDLSEI
+1077 CGAGAPDRRADLSEI

-1116 GPAFRSIRQIWIG
+1116 GPAFRSIREIWIG
-1129 QDEALVRLEVTP
+1129 QDEALVRLEVTR

-1146 TEASSEFSLHPGL
+1146 TEAYSEFCLHPGL

-1180 PFAVKEVRVGSLTH
+1180 PFAVREVRVGNLTH
-1194 HCYAHVRRTS
+1194 HCYAHVRRAP

-1219 AGRARVELNGLT
+1219 LGRAQVELNGLT

-1236 GGLPAKA
+1236 RGLPAKA
-1243 EELVYVRP
+1243 EEVVYVRP
-1251 VWQKAPLDETAGRL
+1251 GWQKAPLDETAWRL
-1265 RGRLLLFDHPDSE
+1265 SGRLLLFDHPDSE
-1278 LTSKIRE
+1278 LISKISE

-1296 PGPRFENFGDGFRVR
+1296 PGPGFENLGNGFRVQ

-1318 QKLLEAAPPNFVV
+1318 QKLLEAVPPNFVV
-1331 FRWMT
+1331 FRWMA

-1342 AALEHCVW
+1342 AALEHCVL

-1356 RALVLQGIHHRV
+1356 RALVLRGIHHRV
-1368 QLLVPYESETN
+1368 QLLVPYKSETN

-1397 NFQLKLVQSGAAG
+1397 NLQLKLIQSGTAD

-1418 RGQHRDVEVRY
+1418 RGQNRDVEVRY

-1441 FIPDLVAP
+1441 FTPDPVTT

-1476 ERYHAKVILI
+1476 EAYRARLILI
-1486 GRSKPAA
+1486 GRSKPTA
-1493 EGDAFIAELKN
+1493 EGDAFITELKN
-1504 TGADAIY
+1504 TGSEAIY
-1511 FGADVAVRGE
+1511 LGADVAVPGE
-1521 LEVALAAARSQF
+1521 LEVALAAGRSQF

-1556 FLTVMQP
+1556 FSTVMQP
-1563 KVFGALTLDQLTAND
+1563 KVFGALTLDRLTAND

-1598 SDYAYANRFLDEFA
+1598 SDYAYANRFLDEFT
-1612 RLRERRRASRERPG
+1612 RLRGRRRASQERSG

-1644 NELEIRRL
+1644 NELELRKL

-1659 LEEKQG
+1659 LEDKQG
-1665 LSIFETALHAG
+1665 ISIFETALRAG
-1676 EPEIVGLSGSTE
+1676 EPEIIGLSGTTE
-1688 TVRALLLHSE
+1688 TVRALFLHSE
-1698 DKAGRLPGKT
+1698 DKAGRLPEKT
-1708 VSPAPDVRLA
+1708 AGPAPDAGLA
-1718 AILPERT
+1718 ASLHGRT
-1725 LQYLSRAFSALVR
+1725 LQYLSRAFSELVK
-1738 IPENRIRP
+1738 ISENRIRP

-1757 IMVMEFSRL
+1757 IMVMEFTRL

-1781 HRNLADLSAYFVSAH
+1781 HRNLADLSSYFASAH

-1808 EQLPK
+1808 EQLPQ
-1813 AGETMTPPE
+1813 AGEQMTPPD
-1822 VGLASEAAPRL
+1822 VGLASKAAPRL
-1833 GSVTEAAPP
+1833 GPVTEAVPP
-1842 SVRASEP
+1842 SVCASEP
-1849 VADEIAII
+1849 LADEIAII

-1864 MADDLAQFWDNLRSG
+1864 MADDLTQFWDNLRRG

-1999 IANRVSYFFDWRG
+1999 IANRVSYFFDWHG

-2052 HPHKDILMAP
+2052 HPHKDMLMAP

-2135 VLEAFSQSRIDPT
+2135 VLEAFSQSRIDPS
-2148 TVNYVEAHGT
+2148 TVNYFEAHGT

-2173 AFREAAGASVD
+2173 AFREAAGAAVD
-2184 SHRCA
+2184 LHRCA

-2214 QMQHAE
+2214 QMQHGE

-2251 PTASRNDVPVRRAG
+2251 PAASRNDVPVRRAG

-2288 RTFGSNGVPLVFVL
+2288 RTFGSNEVPVVFVL

-2316 LADYLSRIERDRVPL
+2316 LASYLSRIERDRVPL

-2351 VANDLGKLSECL
+2351 VASDLGKLSECL

-2369 NGSEGIFRG
+2369 NGKEGIFRG
-2378 NAQDDEERLRLF
+2378 NVQDDEERLRLF

-2432 VRRVSLPTYPF
+2432 VRRLSLPTYPF
-2443 AGRRYWAP
+2443 AGPRYWAP
-2451 ETLKLRAKQS
+2451 ETLKLRAKPS
-2461 DATVAG
+2461 DATLVG
-2467 TTESRPNGTTAN
+2467 TTENRPNGTTAN
-2479 GSISERTEPLE
+2479 GSISERTETLE

-2500 WQERSRH
+2500 WQDRPRH
-2507 GEVLF
+2507 GEVLLAA
-2512 PEQARLLLFDRE
+2512 QARLLLFDRE
-2524 DRFQLN
+2524 NRFD

-2536 GWSITRVVPG
+2536 GWSITRVIPG
-2546 EAYTS
+2546 KAYTS
-2551 GDGLAVID
+2551 GDGLVVID
-2559 PASPEDFRRLIRA
+2559 PESPDDFRRLIRA

-2581 WMDHTNAL
+2581 WMDHTQAL
-2589 DDALRY
+2589 DDALRC

-2609 STLHSTVRFIVCDRE
+2609 TSLHSTVRLIVCDRE

-2658 AKVLEELFTEDDERE
+2658 TTVLEELFAKDDERQ

-2678 RARQVR
+2678 GARQVWS
-2684 LLEVFEPQ
+2684 LEAFEPQ
-2692 AVEPVTLR
+2692 AVDPVTLR
-2700 RRGVYL
+2700 HRGVYL
-2706 ITGGLGGLGQI
+2706 ITGGLGGLGQL

-2732 TGRSALAESG
+2732 TGRSALTEPG

-2762 VGSAHDVAQLIGRV
+2762 VGSAHDVAELIGRV

-2788 AAGVLRDGFLLKKS
+2788 TAGVLRDGFLLKKS
-2802 FAEFADVLRSKVYGT
+2802 FAEFADVLRAKVHGT

-2822 ATKEE
+2822 ATKDE

-2892 RAPNAIQH
+2892 RAPQAVQH

-2908 ISEELGYRIFE
+2908 ISEELGSKIFE

-2944 GAQAANQKT
+2944 GAQAADEKT
-2953 GSPPLSK
+2953 GSKPLSK

-3017 PLAKTLLFE
+3017 PLPKTLLFE
-3026 HANFRQLSVH
+3026 HANFRQLSGH
-3036 LVEAFGTR
+3036 LVEAFGSR

-3053 EAGQVDSGPAGNGSQ
+3053 EAGQVDSGPSGNGSQ
-3068 KETHTVSAGVVRSE
+3068 KETGAVSARVVRTEASA
-3082 SSPAQSE
+3082 AQSE
-3089 GIAIIGLAG
+3089 EIAIIGLAG

-3110 KILRAGAD
+3110 KILRAGTD

-3198 DLARTVRP
+3198 DLSRTVRP

-3213 VFVGVTSNDYARLAQ
+3213 VFVGVTSNDYATLAQ
-3228 ERRRGGVIPTTL
+3228 ERRRGGVLPTTL

-3258 IPVDTAC
+3258 IPIDTAC

-3298 SRYVSLCLARML
+3298 SRYVNLCLARML

-3331 VGVVFLKPLSLALID
+3331 VGAVFLKPLSLALID

-3366 GYTVPNPKAQS
+3366 GFTVPNPKAQS
-3377 ELIKRALKQA
+3377 ELVKRALKQA

-3414 LAAAFNETSQKPLTA
+3414 LAAAFNETSQKPLAA

-3453 TKILLQFKAGELAPS
+3453 TKVLLQIKAGELAPS

-3476 NLVLDGSP
+3476 NLVLEGTP

-3500 NRICPRRAGISS
+3500 NRIWPRRAGISS

-3522 IVEEFVA
+3522 IVEEFVS
-3529 GAEPEQTPSDA
+3529 GTGLEQTPSDA

-3554 RNYAMRLTKFVLESR
+3554 RNYAMRLAKFVRESR
-3569 PDENPMQSLAYT
+3569 PDETPIQSLAYT

-3599 RDELVTNLE
+3599 RDELVANLE

-3615 INMVHGRVRRER
+3615 TNMVHGRVRRER
-3627 IQLDNEL
+3627 VQLDNEL
-3634 DEPDPAVAGA
+3634 DEPEPAVAGA
-3644 LRTGDLEALAKF
+3644 LRSGDLEALAKF
-3656 WAGGAVIDWSALW
+3656 WAGGAIIDWCALW

-3678 SLPTYAFRRERYWID
+3678 SIPTYVFRRERHWID
-3693 EGAKPAGEKPAP
+3693 DGAKPAGEERAP
-3705 GPVTEESISL
+3705 GPVTKESVSL
-3715 PNGRSYER
+3715 PNGRSYEK

-3753 LAAAETLA
+3753 SAAAETLA

-3784 IRLNVRQGDPDRV
+3784 IRLNVRQEGPDRV
-3797 AFDLTDSEGQVA
+3797 AFDLADSEGQVA

-3818 DPSSE
+3818 GPSSE
-3823 RLNFIELRNRCASAI
+3823 RLDFSELRNRCGSTI

-3844 RIFADRQ
+3844 RIFAVRQ

-3858 RVLQD
+3858 RVLHD

-3892 IDGALQSLSAIG
+3892 IDGALQSLAAIG

-3916 ESLECASS
+3916 DSLQCANA
-3924 LPDRCYAYSQVQG
+3924 LPERCYAYSQVHG

-3965 PVEPVRMEII
+3965 PVEPVRREII
-3975 VCRPIWVSEPPL
+3975 VCRPIWVPEPPL
-3987 RQSSFTGKVLLFDD
+3987 GRSSFTGKVLLFDD
-4001 ETELAERIEQQ
+4001 ETELAERIERQ
-4012 GSKVIRVTFAKP
+4012 GSKVIRVTSAKP
-4024 TERCERDVWL
+4024 PEWCERDVWL
-4034 SRGDQEAYNRL
+4034 GRADQEAYHQL

-4059 LSGASTLEDGL
+4059 LSGASGLEEGL
-4070 ERGPLSVHRLARALM
+4070 ERGPLSVHRLAKALIG
-4085 ETGKVAPWL
+4085 TGKAAPWL

-4105 AIAGYSKSLRQEHP
+4105 AIAGYGKSLRQEHP

-4125 VGVSDSSPAD
+4125 VGISDSSPAD
-4135 LLSELGDPAFEIR
+4135 LLSELGDPEFEIR
-4148 YHGDGHRE
+4148 YHDDGQRE
-4156 VRRLDELVMPSA
+4156 VRRLDELAMSSA
-4168 LAESAL
+4168 LAQSAL
-4174 RSGGVYL
+4174 RSRGVYL

-4190 RIFSRYLVE
+4190 RIFSRYLLE

-4207 AGRSERPSEWAAELG
+4207 AGRSEHASDWVAELG

-4233 TVAGAEKA
+4233 TVEGAEKA
-4241 VTTAKERFGKL
+4241 VTTAKQRFGTL

-4269 KSEEEFLAVW
+4269 KSEEDFLAVW

-4300 FVLFSSLAA
+4300 FVLFSSLATI
-4309 LVGNAGQADYAYAN
+4309 VGNAGQADYAYAN
-4323 AYLDAFAGRREELR
+4323 AYLDAFASRREELR
-4337 ARGQRSGYT
+4337 VRGQRSGYT
-4346 VSINWPL
+4346 VSIDWPL

-4369 TAIAGLQPLE
+4369 AAMAGLQPLATE
-4379 TDEGVRVFSQIMATR
+4379 EGVRVFSQIMATR

-4411 LQAPA
+4411 FQAPPA
-4416 DQASALPP
+4416 DQASVLPP

-4433 MPTTPKANGQL
+4433 TIPRANGQL

-4488 ANELNAELG
+4488 ANELNAALG

-4518 SREYGDQLD
+4518 SREYADQLD
-4527 LKIKPATGVQ
+4527 LQVKPTSGVQ
-4537 LVGGAVVPARNASRS
+4537 FAEGAVIQPSN
-4552 DAGGQH
+4552 
-4558 SHTPLLHHSGFTMT
+4558 TPLLHHSGFSMAT
-4572 SAEPV
+4572 AEPIV
-4577 AVNHSPS
+4577 SNYSPS
-4584 GGALSDSGLHSIAVV
+4584 GGTPSDSGLQSIAVV

-4606 GSPNLDWFWKH
+4606 GSPNLGWFWKH
-4617 LESGEDLISKPP
+4617 LESGQDLISKPP
-4629 PGRWNFPANGQA
+4629 PGRWDFPANSRA

-4661 QFDPLFFDISPREA
+4661 QFDSLFFDISPREA

-4838 FRQALQDRDHI
+4838 LRQALQDCDHI

-4864 QGLTVPNPN
+4864 QGLTVPNPS

-4908 MEVNGLKKG
+4908 MEVNGLKKA
-4917 FGQKSDVV
+4917 FGQKSDTVR
-4925 PDARCAIAS
+4925 DSRCAIAS
-4934 VKSNIGHLETAAGM
+4934 VKSNIGHLETAAGI

-4982 FYFPEKTVS
+4982 FYFPEKTVD
-4991 WEPLIDRTSRTLPRR
+4991 WEPLIDRTNRTLPRR

-5015 GSNAHVVLEEFAVA
+5015 GSNAHVVLEEFAAA
-5029 STVGLPDAARPE
+5029 STAGLPDAARPE
-5041 LVIFSARNSDRLRAL
+5041 LVILSARNSDRLRAL
-5056 VSNFIEYLRSL
+5056 ASNLAEYLRSL

-5075 RPSLSQVAFTLQVG
+5075 RPSLPQIAFTLQVG
-5089 REAMNERLALIASDI
+5089 REAMNERLAIIASDI
-5104 DGLLQQLDK
+5104 DGLLQQLEK
-5113 FERAEPCEGFAGNL
+5113 FERAELFDGFAGNL
-5127 EANKAGLQL
+5127 ETNKAGLQL
-5136 LQEVH
+5136 LQEIH

-5147 DPLLGERE
+5147 DPLFCECE

-5177 NEVSRVPLPG
+5177 NEFSRVPLPG

-5196 VPKLDLIHPASDTRG
+5196 VPKLDLIHPPSDTRE

-5234 DGHEIFFRDHR
+5234 DGREIFFRDHR

-5253 GAASLELALAGASLA
+5253 GAASLELALTGASLA

-5277 RIVWLRPIVGGS
+5277 RVVWLRPIVSGS

-5298 RSDAEDA
+5298 RPDAEDA
-5305 LRFEIKS
+5305 VRFEIKS
-5312 SGPDVHVSGSAE
+5312 SGRDVHVSGYAE
-5324 VTHSGFSEDLDL
+5324 VTHSDFSEDLDL
-5336 AAIRSRCQQEV
+5336 AAIRSRCEQEV

-5352 YEAFAQRGLE
+5352 YEAFGQRGLE

-5370 EEIQYSDSEA
+5370 EEIRYSDSEA
-5380 LSLLQVPSTWGN
+5380 LSRLQIPSTWGN
-5392 ARFRLHPALLDGA
+5392 QSFRLHPALLDGA

-5429 VCSAPL
+5429 VCPGPL

-5487 YQPVWKQSELVVT
+5487 YRPVWKQSELVVT

-5526 RVIRVVAGD
+5526 GVIRVVAGD

-5543 VTIRAENDADY
+5543 VTIRAENDSDY

-5569 WARPTTDLAEASQR
+5569 WARPTTNLAEASQW
-5583 GVSSMHLLVQ
+5583 GVSSTHLLVQ

-5604 AFVYPIGIPAF
+5604 AFVYPVGIPAF

-5628 HPDWLVK
+5628 HPAWLLK
-5635 TIGSGSGPMDFAGEL
+5635 TIGMSSGPMDFASEL
-5650 QSSDFEVRYLE
+5650 LSSDFEVRYLE
-5661 GRREIKTLEPA
+5661 GRREVKTLEPA
-5672 LCGIAD
+5672 PAGFG
-5678 EPSLR
+5678 EESSLR
-5683 QGGVYLISGGAGG
+5683 RGGVYLISGGAGG
-5696 LGRIFARYLAE
+5696 LGRIFARHLVE

-5714 LVGRSPGDETIQDEL
+5714 LVGRSAGDETIQDEL
-5729 RSLGANSVYF
+5729 LGASCVYF
-5739 SADIGTREG
+5739 SADIGTWEG
-5748 AHEAVEHAKTK
+5748 ARQAVEHTKTK

-5765 VVHAAGVLRDGL
+5765 VIHAAGVLRDGL

-5792 KVSGAEALD
+5792 KASGAEALD

-5807 KLDWFVL
+5807 RLDCFVL

-5834 AYLDAF
+5834 AFLDAF

-5848 CRGERTGHSL
+5848 RRGERTGHTL

-5870 RPSAGSDRDRL
+5870 RPSAESGRDRL
-5881 GLRPLEREQGL
+5881 GLRPLERAQGL
-5892 EIFERALAAKL
+5892 EIFERALAAKV

-5908 GFGDREEIRNLLFG
+5908 GFGDREKIRKLISG
-5922 TKNQRQTRAAGP
+5922 PKNQRQARTTGP
-5934 KPQIVCSRHSELVG
+5934 KPQNTSSRHSELLH

-5964 IKPAESLESYGFD
+5964 IKPSESLESYGFD

-6008 LAAYLIELT
+6008 LAVYLIERT
-6017 RSGGDQASHERA
+6017 PGGWDQVSNERTQ
-6029 ASRSSNGS
+6029 SRPSDGS

-6043 SISTFATTARSARS
+6043 SISAFATTAGSARS

-6090 KTGLQRVAQSF
+6090 KTGLRRVAQSF

-6113 RAYVIEESADPPDFA
+6113 RAYVIEESADPPDFT
-6128 EVTSTEALPEQDKPT
+6128 EVISTEALPEQDKPT
-6143 SFEPFRVSFNPLAPR
+6143 TFQPFRVSFNPLAPGD
-6158 EKLAKFRLMQLKSGS
+6158 KLAKFRLVQLKSGS

-6207 PIHVRAVL
+6207 PIHARSVL
-6215 RDKARAYLKEQAN
+6215 RDKAKTYLKEQAN
-6228 HLSDDALEL
+6228 HLSDGELEL
-6237 DLRSPAPRFDPTTER
+6237 GPRSPDLEFDPTTEH

-6262 LIAEARKSVEPEM
+6262 LIAEARKSVEPDM
-6275 RGWLTENSVV
+6275 RSWLTENSVV

-6297 SMTGDLTLACPMDF
+6297 GVTGELTLACPMDF
-6311 RRMMPELSPA
+6311 RRLMPELSPA

-6326 SAPAILRLTSEAVL
+6326 SAPAILRLTSEEVL

-6380 AVDRMGLINP
+6380 AVDRMGLVDP

-6410 PGKFTREYT
+6410 SGKFTREYT

-6424 GTGVIVSEAAGIK
+6424 GTGVIVSEGAGIK

>member
-1 MISADSKRDFEKVGS
+1 MISADSKRDFEKIGL
-16 AIFLYIQQ
+16 AISFYIQQ
-24 LCSCSQSGSEARVL
+24 LYSRSQSPSEPRVL

-52 ERWQALSNRPVCD
+52 ERWKSFSNQPVCN
-65 RAFTTASELERWR
+65 RAFTTTSELEHWR
-78 RSFESKAAG
+78 RSFESNAVG
-87 IEPVLMTIGE
+87 MESGLMTIGE
-97 DLPTAGFDLIAILE
+97 DQQLPVAGFDLVAILE

-132 TILIASNTVLPVK
+132 TILIASNAVSPVK

-152 FQQIVA
+152 FQQIVV

-184 TQAEERST
+184 KQVEDRST
-192 ESQSTKVLPPETK
+192 ESQSTNVLPPQTK
-205 IAAPAERVPE
+205 IAAPANEVPE
-215 RERSLDRAAPNREAI
+215 REPSPERAAPNREAV

-292 RLATYISEQC
+292 KLATYINEHC

-308 LDTKKVAVPTPDRSL
+308 LDTKKDAVPVQDRSL
-323 RLPQEVERSRPIPK
+323 PLPQEVERARPIPK
-337 SLTSVAQKVRKTDV
+337 SLTSVAQTVRETDV

-362 ADNVG
+362 ADNVQ
-367 QFWENLIAGK
+367 QFWDNLIAGK
-377 NSISDAPSD
+377 NSISDAPTE

-392 VLANVSGRTSPRR
+392 VSANATGRTSPRR
-405 GGFLSDAAEFDPLF
+405 GGFLSNAAEFDPLF

-493 DSILAAR
+493 ESILAAR

-527 ACQSLINGEC
+527 ACQSLISGEC
-537 DLALAG
+537 DLCLAG

-585 GILVLKPLPAALE
+585 GVLVLKPLPAALE

-622 APSSLSQTQVELEVY
+622 APSSLSQAQVELEVY
-637 ERFGLSPESFQYVEA
+637 ERFGLSPETFQYVEA

-736 VNVTADDWP
+736 VNVTAGDWP
-745 VVAGQPRRAAVS
+745 AVAGKPRRAAVS

-771 EPPAQ
+771 EAPAQ
-776 ETPTRETSKPAYL
+776 ETSTRPTSKPAYL
-789 VTVSAKSG
+789 VTVSAKSR
-797 EALDRQLQRFR
+797 EALDRQLQQFR

-816 AANLEDV
+816 AASLEDV

-831 GHFEHRSAFVVDS
+831 GHFEYRSAFVADS
-844 TEELREAVNRLVMR
+844 TEELREAVNRLLIN

-865 RSTVNR
+865 RSTVSR

-881 QLAAEL
+881 QLAREL
-887 IKQLPN
+887 IRQLAN
-893 PGQPD
+893 PDQPD

-906 SALAALYVKGYDFDP
+906 SALAALYVKGYDLDTA
-921 GLLHAEESH
+921 LLHAEGSH
-930 RRISLPAYAFARE
+930 RRISLPGYAFARE
-943 RYWISPPAQGTIPEK
+943 RYWISPPAQGSIP
-958 GAPRASDERLHPL
+958 GNGTPRTSDERLHPL
-971 VHSKNPGANPSEF
+971 VHSKKPGANPSEF

-991 EFFFAEH
+991 EFFFAQH

-1020 ELTGESGLALSN
+1020 EWTGESGLALSN

-1039 TADQAGR
+1039 TSDQASR
-1046 VFVRLNRDGPQVR
+1046 VFVRLKRDGPEEVR
-1059 FEVRSGDGD
+1059 FEVRSEGD

-1077 CGAGAPDRREDLSEI
+1077 CGAAAPDRREDLSEI
-1092 RSRCSQTEDVDQIYA
+1092 RNRCSETEDIDQIYA

-1116 GPAFRSIRQIWIG
+1116 GPAFRSIREIWVG

-1141 GAGLV
+1141 GADLV
-1146 TEASSEFSLHPGL
+1146 TETYSTEFCLHPGL

-1169 LGQRQGTGLPV
+1169 LGQRQSTGLPV
-1180 PFAVKEVRVGSLTH
+1180 PFALKEVRVGSLTH
-1194 HCYAHVRRTS
+1194 HCYAHVRRAL
-1204 AEKDLLLFDIVLLDE
+1204 AEKDLLHFDIVLLDE
-1219 AGRARVELNGLT
+1219 LGRAQVELNGLT

-1236 GGLPAKA
+1236 RGLPAKD

-1251 VWQKAPLDETAGRL
+1251 AWQKAPLDDVAGSL
-1265 RGRLLLFDHPDSE
+1265 GGKLLLFDHPDSE
-1278 LTSKIRE
+1278 LTNKIRE
-1285 LSSELSVVSVS
+1285 LSSELSVVPVS
-1296 PGPRFENFGDGFRVR
+1296 PGTRFENLGNGFRVQ

-1331 FRWMT
+1331 FRWT
-1336 DTADIN
+1336 VDTADIN
-1342 AALEHCVW
+1342 TALQHCVL
-1350 PLFHFV
+1350 PLVHFV
-1356 RALVLQGIHHRV
+1356 RALLLRGTHHRV

-1397 NFQLKLVQSGAAG
+1397 NLRLKLVQSGTAG

-1418 RGQHRDVEVRY
+1418 RGQNRDVEVRY
-1429 VDGERLVKRPEI
+1429 VEGERLVTRPEI
-1441 FIPDLVAP
+1441 FTPDPVRT

-1469 IFSRYLA
+1469 TFSRYLA
-1476 ERYHAKVILI
+1476 EAYRARLILI
-1486 GRSKPAA
+1486 GRSQPAA
-1493 EGDAFIAELKN
+1493 EGDTFITELKN
-1504 TGADAIY
+1504 IGAEAIY
-1511 FGADVAVRGE
+1511 LCADVAVQGE
-1521 LEVALAAARSQF
+1521 LEIALAAGRSKF
-1533 GKIQGVIHAAG
+1533 GKIQGVIHTAG

-1556 FLTVMQP
+1556 FSTVIRP
-1563 KVFGALTLDQLTAND
+1563 KVFGALTLDRLTAND

-1612 RLRERRRASRERPG
+1612 RLRERRRASQERSG

-1644 NELEIRRL
+1644 KELEIRKL
-1652 SELGLQP
+1652 SELGLRP
-1659 LEEKQG
+1659 LEDKQG
-1665 LSIFETALHAG
+1665 ISIFETALRAG
-1676 EPEIVGLSGSTE
+1676 EPEIVGLSGTTE
-1688 TVRALLLHSE
+1688 TVRTLFLQSE
-1698 DKAGRLPGKT
+1698 DKAGQLSERTAGL
-1708 VSPAPDVRLA
+1708 APDAGLA
-1718 AILPERT
+1718 AVLSERT
-1725 LQYLSRAFSALVR
+1725 LQYLSRVFSELVR
-1738 IPENRIRP
+1738 IPQNRIRP

-1757 IMVMEFSRL
+1757 IMVMEFTRL

-1796 ATRLQQLFGVND
+1796 ATGLQQLFGVNKEHLPESG
-1808 EQLPK
+1808 EQ
-1813 AGETMTPPE
+1813 MTPPE
-1822 VGLASEAAPRL
+1822 IGVTSEVAPQL
-1833 GSVTEAAPP
+1833 GPVTEAVPP
-1842 SVRASEP
+1842 TAHASEP

-1912 GFMNDVDRFDAQF
+1912 GFMNDVDRFDPQF

-1959 ALAGKKVGVFVGV
+1959 TLAGKKVGVFVGV
-1972 MYGQYQLYGAGDVET
+1972 MYGQYQLYGAGDVES

-2052 HPHKDILMAP
+2052 HPHKDMLMAP

-2101 DHDHIYAIIKASS
+2101 DHDHIYAIIKATS

-2135 VLEAFSQSRIDPT
+2135 VLEAFSQSRIDPS
-2148 TVNYVEAHGT
+2148 TVNYFEAHGT

-2173 AFREAAGASVD
+2173 AFREATGA
-2184 SHRCA
+2184 HRCA

-2230 NPNVRFAESSFYVP
+2230 NPNIRFAESSFYVP

-2251 PTASRNDVPVRRAG
+2251 PAASRNDVAVRRAG

-2280 EEFVDSET
+2280 EEFVASET
-2288 RTFGSNGVPLVFVL
+2288 RAFAATEVPGVFVL

-2316 LADYLSRIERDRVPL
+2316 LASYLSRIERDQVPL

-2351 VANDLGKLSECL
+2351 VANDLEKLSECL

-2369 NGSEGIFRG
+2369 NENEAIFKG
-2378 NAQDDEERLRLF
+2378 NTQDDEERLGLF
-2390 LDGEEGELLLESL
+2390 LDGEEGEVLLESL

-2409 PKLAQ
+2409 PKLAR

-2425 RLYEGIN
+2425 RLYEGVN

-2443 AGRRYWAP
+2443 AGQRYWAP
-2451 ETLKLRAKQS
+2451 ETLKLRGKPS
-2461 DATVAG
+2461 DAPLAG
-2467 TTESRPNGTTAN
+2467 TTENRPNGTTAN
-2479 GSISERTEPLE
+2479 GSNSERTEPLE

-2500 WQERSRH
+2500 WQERPRH
-2507 GEVLF
+2507 GEVLL
-2512 PEQARLLLFDRE
+2512 PAQARLLLFDRE
-2524 DRFQLN
+2524 NRFD

-2536 GWSITRVVPG
+2536 GWSITRVIPG
-2546 EAYTS
+2546 EAYAS
-2551 GDGLAVID
+2551 GEGLVVIN
-2559 PASPEDFRRLIRA
+2559 PESPEDFRRLIQA

-2581 WMDHTNAL
+2581 WMDHTKAL
-2589 DDALRY
+2589 DDALRC

-2609 STLHSTVRFIVCDRE
+2609 SSLQSTVRFIVCDRE

-2638 AVAQEQPQLQLRVI
+2638 AVAQEQPQLQLKVI
-2652 QSNGID
+2652 QSDELD
-2658 AKVLEELFTEDDERE
+2658 AKVLEELVTEEDERQ
-2673 IRWTN
+2673 IRWTDG
-2678 RARQVR
+2678 ARQVWS
-2684 LLEVFEPQ
+2684 LEAFEPQ
-2692 AVEPVTLR
+2692 AVDPLTLR
-2700 RRGVYL
+2700 RHGVYL
-2706 ITGGLGGLGQI
+2706 ITGGLGGLGQV
-2717 FAKRFAKDFAARLIL
+2717 FAKRLAKDFAARLVL
-2732 TGRSALAESG
+2732 TGRSALAEPG

-2747 ELEQLGAEVQYLQCD
+2747 ELEQLGADVQYLQCD
-2762 VGSAHDVAQLIGRV
+2762 VGSADDVTELIGRV

-2788 AAGVLRDGFLLKKS
+2788 TAGVLRDGFLLKKS
-2802 FAEFADVLRSKVYGT
+2802 FAEFADVLRAKVYGT

-2822 ATKEE
+2822 ATKED

-2871 RRNGKTFSIAWPLW
+2871 RRKGKTFSIGWPLW

-2892 RAPNAIQH
+2892 RAPQAIRH

-2908 ISEELGYRIFE
+2908 ISEEVGYRIFE
-2919 IALMASEPQ
+2919 IALVASEPQ
-2928 IVPLYGS
+2928 IVPLFGS
-2935 REKTARWLF
+2935 REKTTRWLF
-2944 GAQAANQKT
+2944 GVQAANQKT
-2953 GSPPLSK
+2953 GATPLSK
-2960 PDEARLL
+2960 PDETRLL
-2967 ERTETYLKSI
+2967 EKTENYLKSI

-3017 PLAKTLLFE
+3017 PLPKTLLFE

-3036 LVEAFGTR
+3036 LVEAFGSR
-3044 LAQFFAPGI
+3044 LAQFLAPGM
-3053 EAGQVDSGPAGNGSQ
+3053 EAGQVDSGPSRNGSQ
-3068 KETHTVSAGVVRSE
+3068 KETRTGSAGVVRSE

-3089 GIAIIGLAG
+3089 EIAIVGLAG
-3098 RYPKADDVHAFW
+3098 RYPKADDVRAFW
-3110 KILRAGAD
+3110 KILRAGTD

-3155 EVDKFDSLF
+3155 EVDKFDPLF
-3164 FNIPPIEAE
+3164 FNIPPVEAE

-3180 LFLETAWSVLEDA
+3180 LFLEAAWSALEDA

-3198 DLARTVRP
+3198 DLTRTVRP
-3206 DYAANVG
+3206 EYAANVG
-3213 VFVGVTSNDYARLAQ
+3213 VFVGVTSNDYATLAQ
-3228 ERRRGGVIPTTL
+3228 ERRRGRVIPTTL

-3331 VGVVFLKPLSLALID
+3331 VGAVFLKPLSLALID

-3366 GYTVPNPKAQS
+3366 GYTVPNPKAQC
-3377 ELIKRALKQA
+3377 ELVKRALKQA

-3429 GACALASVK
+3429 GGCALASVK

-3453 TKILLQFKAGELAPS
+3453 TKVLLQFKARELAPS

-3476 NLVLDGSP
+3476 NIVLQGTP
-3484 FRLQRT
+3484 FRLQRS
-3490 LEPWASVTVD
+3490 LEPWPSVTVD
-3500 NRICPRRAGISS
+3500 NRIWPRRAGISS

-3522 IVEEFVA
+3522 IVEEFVSGA
-3529 GAEPEQTPSDA
+3529 GPEQTPIDE
-3540 PMLIVLSARSEDSL
+3540 PVLIVLSARSEDSL
-3554 RNYAMRLTKFVLESR
+3554 RNYAMRLAKFVRESR
-3569 PDENPMQSLAYT
+3569 PDEIPIQSLAYT
-3581 LQVGRESFEQRIA
+3581 MQVGRESFEQRIA
-3594 FIVAN
+3594 FIVAT

-3615 INMVHGRVRRER
+3615 TNIVHGRLRRER

-3634 DEPDPAVAGA
+3634 DELDPAVAGA

-3656 WAGGAVIDWSALW
+3656 WAGGAIIDWRALW
-3669 GQTQSVRRI
+3669 GQTQSGRRI

-3693 EGAKPAGEKPAP
+3693 EGAEPAGEEREP
-3705 GPVTEESISL
+3705 GPATKENVSL
-3715 PNGRSYER
+3715 PNGRSYEK

-3753 LAAAETLA
+3753 FAAAETLA
-3761 SPSVRLRNIVWLRPL
+3761 SPRVRLRNIVWLRPL
-3776 ISGSNGLN
+3776 ISGGNGLN
-3784 IRLNVRQGDPDRV
+3784 IRLNVRQEDPDRV
-3797 AFDLTDSEGQVA
+3797 AFDIADSEGQVA
-3809 MQGKAERIA
+3809 MQGKAERIGG
-3818 DPSSE
+3818 PSSE
-3823 RLNFIELRNRCASAI
+3823 RLNLVEIRNRCGSTI

-3844 RIFADRQ
+3844 RLFADRQ
-3851 MKYGPGF
+3851 MKYGSGF

-3863 VRYGTDEV
+3863 VRYGTEEV

-3916 ESLECASS
+3916 DSLECASS
-3924 LPDRCYAYSQVQG
+3924 LPERCYAYSQVQG
-3937 EGASR
+3937 DGASR

-3965 PVEPVRMEII
+3965 PAEPVRREII
-3975 VCRPIWVSEPPL
+3975 VCRPIWVPQPP
-3987 RQSSFTGKVLLFDD
+3987 RARSNFAGKVLLFDD
-4001 ETELAERIEQQ
+4001 ETELAQRIEQQ
-4012 GSKVIRVTFAKP
+4012 GSKVIRVTSTKP
-4024 TERCERDVWL
+4024 PEGCEPDVWL
-4034 SRGDQEAYNRL
+4034 SRRDQEAYNGL

-4059 LSGASTLEDGL
+4059 LGGASGLEEGL
-4070 ERGPLSVHRLARALM
+4070 ERGPLSVHRLARALIR
-4085 ETGKVAPWL
+4085 TGKAVPWL
-4094 FVYPAAQPLYQ
+4094 FVYPGDQPLYR

-4125 VGVSDSSPAD
+4125 VGISEISAAD
-4135 LLSELGDPAFEIR
+4135 LLSELGDPEFEIR
-4148 YHGDGHRE
+4148 YHDGGHRE
-4156 VRRLDELVMPSA
+4156 VRRLAELVMSPA
-4168 LAESAL
+4168 MGESAL

-4181 LTGGAGGLG
+4181 LTGGAGALG

-4199 TFGARLVL
+4199 TLGARLVL
-4207 AGRSERPSEWAAELG
+4207 AGRSERPSDWAAELG

-4233 TVAGAEKA
+4233 TVEGAEKA
-4241 VTTAKERFGKL
+4241 VSTAKQRFGRL

-4262 HDGLIRS
+4262 RDGLIRT
-4269 KSEEEFLAVW
+4269 KSGEDFLAVW
-4279 RAKAQGAEV
+4279 RAKAQAAEV

-4309 LVGNAGQADYAYAN
+4309 IVGNAGQADYAYAN
-4323 AYLDAFAGRREELR
+4323 AYLDAFASRREELR
-4337 ARGQRSGYT
+4337 VRGQRSGYT
-4346 VSINWPL
+4346 VSIDWPL

-4360 AGAEDLRLQ
+4360 AGAESLRLQ
-4369 TAIAGLQPLE
+4369 ASIAGLQPLE

-4416 DQASALPP
+4416 NQSSVLSP
-4424 GSASSLATP
+4424 GSASSVTTP
-4433 MPTTPKANGQL
+4433 MPTIPSRNGRL

-4469 ENDADTSEYGFDS
+4469 EDDADTSEYGFDS

-4488 ANELNAELG
+4488 ANELNAVLG

-4511 ETLADFL
+4511 DKLADFL
-4518 SREYGDQLD
+4518 SREYGDQFD
-4527 LKIKPATGVQ
+4527 FQVKPAGGIQITE
-4537 LVGGAVVPARNASRS
+4537 GAVVQPS
-4552 DAGGQH
+4552 D
-4558 SHTPLLHHSGFTMT
+4558 TPLLRQSGVSMAT
-4572 SAEPV
+4572 AEPTV
-4577 AVNHSPS
+4577 SNHSPS
-4584 GGALSDSGLHSIAVV
+4584 DVIPSDAGPQSIAVV

-4617 LESGEDLISKPP
+4617 LESGQDLISKPP
-4629 PGRWNFPANGQA
+4629 AGRWNFPANGVS

-4650 PPWGGFIPHVD
+4650 PPWGGFIPNVD

-4700 SRLAGSKT
+4700 SRLVGSKT

-4838 FRQALQDRDHI
+4838 LRQALQDRDHI
-4849 YAVIRGSAENHGGRV
+4849 YAIIRGSAENHGGRV
-4864 QGLTVPNPN
+4864 QGLTVPNPS

-4880 DAYEKA
+4880 DAYERA
-4886 GIDPFTIGYIEAHGT
+4886 GIDPFTIGSIEAHGT

-4908 MEVNGLKKG
+4908 MEINGLKKA
-4917 FGQKSDVV
+4917 FGQNSDTVR
-4925 PDARCAIAS
+4925 DSRCAIAS
-4934 VKSNIGHLETAAGM
+4934 VKGNIGHLETAAGI

-4954 LLSMRHRRIPGNI
+4954 LLSIRHRRIPGNI
-4967 HLKRLNPYIQVEGTP
+4967 HLKHLNPYIQVEGTS
-4982 FYFPEKTVS
+4982 FYFPEKTVG
-4991 WEPLIDRTSRTLPRR
+4991 WEPLIDRTNRTLPRR

-5015 GSNAHVVLEEFAVA
+5015 GSNAHVVLEEFAAA
-5029 STVGLPDAARPE
+5029 SKVGLTDAARPE
-5041 LVIFSARNSDRLRAL
+5041 LVIFSARNSDRLTAL
-5056 VSNFIEYLRSL
+5056 VSNFVEYLRSL
-5067 RLEANAFL
+5067 RSEANAFL
-5075 RPSLSQVAFTLQVG
+5075 RPSLSQIAFTLQVG
-5089 REAMNERLALIASDI
+5089 REASNERLAIIAPHLEE
-5104 DGLLQQLDK
+5104 LLEQLGK
-5113 FERAEPCEGFAGNL
+5113 FERAEPFDGLAGNL
-5127 EANKAGLQL
+5127 EANKEGLQL
-5136 LQEVH
+5136 LKEVH

-5147 DPLLGERE
+5147 DPLFRERE

-5196 VPKLDLIHPASDTRG
+5196 VPKLDLIRPTSDPRE

-5234 DGHEIFFRDHR
+5234 DGQEIFFRDHR

-5253 GAASLELALAGASLA
+5253 GAASLELALTGASLA

-5277 RIVWLRPIVGGS
+5277 RVVWLRPVVGGS

-5298 RSDAEDA
+5298 RSEAEDA
-5305 LRFEIKS
+5305 VRFELKS
-5312 SGPDVHVSGSAE
+5312 SGPDVHVSGYAE
-5324 VTHSGFSEDLDL
+5324 VTHSDFSEDLDL
-5336 AAIRSRCQQEV
+5336 AAIRSRCEQEV

-5370 EEIQYSDSEA
+5370 EEIWYSDSEA
-5380 LSLLQVPSTWGN
+5380 LSRLQVPSTWGN
-5392 ARFRLHPALLDGA
+5392 QSFRLHPALLDGA
-5405 FQSLATIESKSESG
+5405 FQTLATIEGKSESG
-5419 IKLPFAVDKI
+5419 IKLPFAVDNI
-5429 VCSAPL
+5429 VCPAPL
-5435 PPRCFAFV
+5435 PPRCLAFV
-5443 QLELSDKGERRHTI
+5443 RLELSDRGERRHTI

-5472 LSCRRLAADQEEPFY
+5472 LSCRRLAADHEEPFY
-5487 YQPVWKQSELVVT
+5487 YRPVWKQSELVVT
-5500 ERSEPEGSWLLFD
+5500 ERSGPERSWLFFD
-5513 NQVTANRLFGEET
+5513 NQVTANRFFGET
-5526 RVIRVVAGD
+5526 GVTRVVAGD
-5535 HYEVSGSN
+5535 HYEVSGSS
-5543 VTIRAENDADY
+5543 VTIRAEDDADY

-5569 WARPTTDLAEASQR
+5569 WVRPALNLAEASAW
-5583 GVSSMHLLVQ
+5583 GMSSIHLLVQ

-5599 KKRPI
+5599 KKRSI
-5604 AFVYPIGIPAF
+5604 AFVYPVGIPAF

-5628 HPDWLVK
+5628 HPDLLLK
-5635 TIGSGSGPMDFAGEL
+5635 TIGNGSGPMDLAHEL
-5650 QSSDFEVRYLE
+5650 QSSDFEVRYIE

-5672 LCGIAD
+5672 PASFA
-5678 EPSLR
+5678 EASPLR
-5683 QGGVYLISGGAGG
+5683 RGAVYLISGGAGG
-5696 LGRIFARYLAE
+5696 LGRIFARYLVE

-5714 LVGRSPGDETIQDEL
+5714 LVGRSPGDKTIQDEL

-5739 SADIGTREG
+5739 SADIGTWEG
-5748 AHEAVEHAKTK
+5748 ARQAVEHTKTK

-5792 KVSGAEALD
+5792 KVSGTEALD

-5807 KLDWFVL
+5807 QLDCFVL
-5814 FSSVAGLL
+5814 FSSIVGLL

-5848 CRGERTGHSL
+5848 RRGERTGQTV

-5870 RPSAGSDRDRL
+5870 RPSAESNRDRL

-5892 EIFERALAAKL
+5892 EIFERALAANL

-5908 GFGDREEIRNLLFG
+5908 GFGDRAKIRKLLSG
-5922 TKNQRQTRAAGP
+5922 AKNQREDHVPGP
-5934 KPQIVCSRHSELVG
+5934 KPQNTPSRPSELLG

-5958 KLEERQ
+5958 KLEEHQ
-5964 IKPAESLESYGFD
+5964 IKPSESLESYGFD

-5992 GELSKT
+5992 GELSKA

-6008 LAAYLIELT
+6008 LAAYLIE
-6017 RSGGDQASHERA
+6017 RPPSGWDQVSNERTE
-6029 ASRSSNGS
+6029 SRSSNGS
-6037 SETRTG
+6037 SETRAG
-6043 SISTFATTARSARS
+6043 SNSIAATTTPSARS

-6113 RAYVIEESADPPDFA
+6113 RAYVIEESTDPPDFA

-6143 SFEPFRVSFNPLAPR
+6143 SFQPFRVSFNPLVPD
-6158 EKLAKFRLMQLKSGS
+6158 EKLAKFRLVQLKSGS

-6207 PIHVRAVL
+6207 PIHARAVL
-6215 RDKARAYLKEQAN
+6215 RDKAETYLKEQAH
-6228 HLSDDALEL
+6228 HLPDGELEL
-6237 DLRSPAPRFDPTTER
+6237 GPRSPDPEFDPTTEH
-6252 IETLRIEPEQ
+6252 IESLQIEPEQ
-6262 LIAEARKSVEPEM
+6262 LIAEARKVVEPAM
-6275 RGWLTENSVV
+6275 RSWLTENSVV
-6285 TALVWQTYARAL
+6285 TALVWQTYARSL

-6311 RRMMPELSPA
+6311 RRMIPELSPA

-6326 SAPAILRLTSEAVL
+6326 SAPAILRLPSEEVL

-6366 SAKIDQLRVEHGLA
+6366 SAKIDQLRVKHGLA
-6380 AVDRMGLINP
+6380 AVDRMGLVNP

-6410 PGKFTREYT
+6410 SGKFTREYT

-6424 GTGVIVSEAAGIK
+6424 GTGVIVSEGAGIK